1 MTTILLITR
10 IETDLTDLKAAL
22 AAKDAELAAA
32 VTERD
37 AALARLDR
45 LNASID
51 TAQGQTR
58 RWRIDLPNHSN
69 DATQQIVEPE
79 SWNNV
84 GMSPVD
90 FIKSLG
96 YDNAEADPAMG
107 SFSVVVWSATEPPP
121 ILFKISTYDSA
132 NLAWGDAQEVPVPWS
147 LA

>member
-1 MTTILLITR
+1 MTTALLITR

-32 VTERD
+32 LTERD

-58 RWRIDLPNHSN
+58 RWRINLPNNSN
-69 DATQQIVEPE
+69 DATRQIVEPE
-79 SWNNV
+79 SWKNV
-84 GMSPVD
+84 GTSPVD

-107 SFSVVVWSATEPPP
+107 SFSVLVWSATEPPP
-121 ILFKISTYDSA
+121 VLFRFSDYDSA
-132 NLAWGDAQEVPVPWS
+132 NLAWGEAYESPVTWTQ
-147 LA
+147 A